1 MNFSRKSINFIDFS
15 FLPVSSYDKNKCWI
29 VKNSSP
35 IQIAGS
41 HFEVYDAYYK
51 SLDPKLM
58 NNIGAMD
65 AAKFL
70 KKSGLSDVVLSRV
83 SFRFIIGFFFH
94 SFSSHWARLWF
105 VCDYHKTFHIFFNAI
120 KGLGL
125 VGSERKRCTRQA
137 WIFRCIEARRTGSNG
152 RTYWREESRDG
163 NECAKVRRC
172 AEDKATASAKNEWCS
187 AAWSSTARRCTSGL
201 VGEGRR
207 EAKVCQLV
215 QLDASREW
223 SIARRQGRWLAQGV
237 KVARRNAQSDLGVG
251 GSRQRR
257 QLGWAWIHC
266 GECVTFSRFRAVM
279 RRFAQLSASS
289 STRWVLRN
297 TYLRFLLF
305 CCWFQAM
312 HLVYKALDRRAIPS
326 TLPKELQKGYLKQED
341 ISGGF
346 VANFEM
352 AGNIVPV
359 APVIPAPSRPP
370 APGAAVPAL
379 APPSAGGDWVL
390 STVEKLKY
398 QELFEKCD
406 LDRDGMVSGAEIK
419 DVFLKSGLQTQLLA
433 HIWALCDTDQSGKL
447 SNEQFQLAC
456 WFIDRKKKGI
466 DPPQVLAP
474 EMVPPSMRPG
484 AAGPAKVSWHRF

>member
-1 MNFSRKSINFIDFS
+1 
-15 FLPVSSYDKNKCWI
+15 
-29 VKNSSP
+29 
-35 IQIAGS
+35 
-41 HFEVYDAYYK
+41 
-51 SLDPKLM
+51 
-58 NNIGAMD
+58 
-65 AAKFL
+65 
-70 KKSGLSDVVLSRV
+70 
-83 SFRFIIGFFFH
+83 
-94 SFSSHWARLWF
+94 
-105 VCDYHKTFHIFFNAI
+105 
-120 KGLGL
+120 
-125 VGSERKRCTRQA
+125 
-137 WIFRCIEARRTGSNG
+137 
-152 RTYWREESRDG
+152 
-163 NECAKVRRC
+163 
-172 AEDKATASAKNEWCS
+172 
-187 AAWSSTARRCTSGL
+187 
-201 VGEGRR
+201 
-207 EAKVCQLV
+207 
-215 QLDASREW
+215 
-223 SIARRQGRWLAQGV
+223 
-237 KVARRNAQSDLGVG
+237 
-251 GSRQRR
+251 
-257 QLGWAWIHC
+257 
-266 GECVTFSRFRAVM
+266 
-279 RRFAQLSASS
+279 
-289 STRWVLRN
+289 
-297 TYLRFLLF
+297 
-305 CCWFQAM
+305 M

-484 AAGPAKVSWHRF
+484 AAGPAKVS